1 LEHIQ
6 KLTDSDTADHAHY
19 DKTVKMGT
27 TPVLRLIF
35 SMSLPA
41 MFSMFI
47 QSMYNIVDSIYVS
60 QIGMEALT
68 AISLAFP
75 LQTLMIAVAVGTGVG
90 VNSLVSRRLG
100 EGRYDEA
107 SSAATHGVVLAF
119 FSWIIFAILGVFLT
133 RPFFEM
139 FSDKPIVISMG
150 CDYVYIVMIFSFG
163 VFIQI
168 VLEKTLQATGNMIYP
183 MFFQLTGAI
192 TNIILDPILIFG
204 LYGVPELGVKGA
216 AIATVIGQIFAL
228 IFSII
233 VVVTKKHSVKISLK
247 GFRFNGRTIK
257 EIYTVGLPSI
267 IMQSIGSLLVGSLNA
282 ILATFSEAA
291 VSVLGVYYKLQS
303 FVFMPVFG
311 LTQGVMPIMGY
322 NFGARNKKRLLD
334 ALKFGCIIASIIMA
348 IGTAVLMLFPEN
360 LLMIFNASDELIEI
374 GIPALRIISLCFM
387 GAALGIMFSTLFQA
401 LGAGIYSLIVSALRQ
416 LVIILPVAYVLSKA
430 GLIYVWYSFP
440 IAEVVSFI
448 ISISLFKRLYNLKIK
463 NLGCY

>member
-1 LEHIQ
+1 MEHIQ

-233 VVVTKKHSVKISLK
+233 VVVTK
-247 GFRFNGRTIK
+247 
-257 EIYTVGLPSI
+257 
-267 IMQSIGSLLVGSLNA
+267 
-282 ILATFSEAA
+282 
-291 VSVLGVYYKLQS
+291 
-303 FVFMPVFG
+303 
-311 LTQGVMPIMGY
+311 TQCK
-322 NFGARNKKRLLD
+322 N
-334 ALKFGCIIASIIMA
+334 
-348 IGTAVLMLFPEN
+348 
-360 LLMIFNASDELIEI
+360 
-374 GIPALRIISLCFM
+374 
-387 GAALGIMFSTLFQA
+387 
-401 LGAGIYSLIVSALRQ
+401 
-416 LVIILPVAYVLSKA
+416 
-430 GLIYVWYSFP
+430 
-440 IAEVVSFI
+440 
-448 ISISLFKRLYNLKIK
+448 LFKRL
-463 NLGCY
+463 

>member
-1 LEHIQ
+1 
-6 KLTDSDTADHAHY
+6 
-19 DKTVKMGT
+19 
-27 TPVLRLIF
+27 
-35 SMSLPA
+35 
-41 MFSMFI
+41 
-47 QSMYNIVDSIYVS
+47 
-60 QIGMEALT
+60 
-68 AISLAFP
+68 
-75 LQTLMIAVAVGTGVG
+75 
-90 VNSLVSRRLG
+90 
-100 EGRYDEA
+100 
-107 SSAATHGVVLAF
+107 
-119 FSWIIFAILGVFLT
+119 
-133 RPFFEM
+133 M

-282 ILATFSEAA
+282 ILATFSEAQYRYWA
-291 VSVLGVYYKLQS
+291 FITS
-303 FVFMPVFG
+303 FSLSCLCRCS

-322 NFGARNKKRLLD
+322 NFEQEIKETVGP
-334 ALKFGCIIASIIMA
+334 KFGCIIASIIMA
-348 IGTAVLMLFPEN
+348 IGTAVLCCSLKIF
-360 LLMIFNASDELIEI
+360 LMIFNASDELIEI
-374 GIPALRIISLCFM
+374 GIPAS
-387 GAALGIMFSTLFQA
+387 
-401 LGAGIYSLIVSALRQ
+401 V
-416 LVIILPVAYVLSKA
+416 
-430 GLIYVWYSFP
+430 
-440 IAEVVSFI
+440 
-448 ISISLFKRLYNLKIK
+448 
-463 NLGCY
+463 